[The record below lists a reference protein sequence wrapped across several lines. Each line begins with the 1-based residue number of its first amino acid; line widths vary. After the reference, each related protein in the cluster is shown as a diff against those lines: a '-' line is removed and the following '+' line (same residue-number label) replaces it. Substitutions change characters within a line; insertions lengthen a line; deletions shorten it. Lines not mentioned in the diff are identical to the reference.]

1 MKKPPYL
8 VLGEHHLSQD
18 TIECLEQ
25 LLTEAKAGQVVGLA
39 FVALRPQ
46 LKYYRH
52 ACGKVWKYRPLVRG
66 LAMDLV
72 DDLREVH

>member
-8 VLGEHHLSQD
+8 VLGEQLSQD

-25 LLTEAKAGQVVGLA
+25 LLAEAKAGRVIGLA
-39 FVALRPQ
+39 FVALRPHLQ
-46 LKYYRH
+46 YYRH
-52 ACGKVWKYRPLVRG
+52 SCGKVWKYRPLVRG

-72 DDLREVH
+72 DDLREAH